1 MRNGLGLRGA
11 FVQAGPGLAGH
22 EEEREDPS
30 CVCENA
36 RGQAYDSVLA
46 RQRRGPRD
54 HPGRN
59 RFNGA
64 GNGSKRLSLRL
75 RGLLCKLPPGRWAA
89 ERGGVYQ
96 IGRRGVGASDH
107 QRGHSGRS
115 TLVQKKFTFTGYAS
129 HTRPHSYR
137 SVDAVWAHL
146 TTKEGIP
153 AGPHSYRKSS
163 LSRGTPHTH
172 PHSYRSNHHRRQV
185 HWVRASRGPR
195 FTAHGLGWCAP
206 HLPNQLRSMGG
217 GRPYCQ
223 PFALRCRHLPKLR
236 EDRPHHR
243 TDCYRPRRSGRSGP
257 GQLWT
262 ALALDQPEP
271 RRTAVDT
278 AARAQR
284 HAGGARGAVYCRLR
298 FVARWIDAVHH
309 RIPRPREER
318 FLR

>member
-129 HTRPHSYR
+129 HAPTLVQIKS
-137 SVDAVWAHL
+137 SSS
-146 TTKEGIP
+146 
-153 AGPHSYRKSS
+153 AGP
-163 LSRGTPHTH
+163 L
-172 PHSYRSNHHRRQV
+172 
-185 HWVRASRGPR
+185 
-195 FTAHGLGWCAP
+195 
-206 HLPNQLRSMGG
+206 
-217 GRPYCQ
+217 
-223 PFALRCRHLPKLR
+223 
-236 EDRPHHR
+236 
-243 TDCYRPRRSGRSGP
+243 GP
-257 GQLWT
+257 GQPWT
-262 ALALDQPEP
+262 SLHGTRTRLVCSSSPQSAPEYGWWP
-271 RRTAVDT
+271 AVLPAVCSTLPTSSETTRRSAASPHRLLSSTAKRTKWSRSAVDGT
-278 AARAQR
+278 CTRSARTPPNR
-284 HAGGARGAVYCRLR
+284 CGYRSTGTTTCRRSAWSSLLPTSFR
-298 FVARWIDAVHH
+298 R
-309 RIPRPREER
+309 
-318 FLR
+318 

>member
-107 QRGHSGRS
+107 QRGHSG
-115 TLVQKKFTFTGYAS
+115 
-129 HTRPHSYR
+129 
-137 SVDAVWAHL
+137 
-146 TTKEGIP
+146 
-153 AGPHSYRKSS
+153 
-163 LSRGTPHTH
+163 
-172 PHSYRSNHHRRQV
+172 RSNHHRRQV